1 MCNQVQWLLQRS
13 YFTRTQKTLF
23 IIAALMVLLLLLP
36 GHAYSE
42 EVFLSW
48 DPNQESDLS
57 GYRIF
62 YGTTSGSH
70 SVKIEVGNTS
80 TYMLTNLESGKTYC
94 FSATAFDTS
103 GNESEFSE
111 EIS

>member
-1 MCNQVQWLLQRS
+1 M
-13 YFTRTQKTLF
+13 T
-23 IIAALMVLLLLLP
+23 VLLFLLP
-36 GHAYSE
+36 GHVYSE

-48 DPNQESDLS
+48 DQNQESDLS
-57 GYRIF
+57 GYRL
-62 YGTTSGSH
+62 YYATTSGSH
-70 SVKIEVGNTS
+70 SVKIDVGNTRNYTLS
-80 TYMLTNLESGKTYC
+80 NLESGKTYC